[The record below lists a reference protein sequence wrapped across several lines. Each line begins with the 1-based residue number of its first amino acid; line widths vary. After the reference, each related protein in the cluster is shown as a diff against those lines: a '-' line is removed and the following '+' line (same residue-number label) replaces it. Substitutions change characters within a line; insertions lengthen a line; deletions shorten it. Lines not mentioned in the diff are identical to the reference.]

1 MSIDLQV
8 RNPNLLFVRLSD
20 ELTREDYERIVPEID
35 SELEKRRPLRLLVE
49 MRDFIGC
56 SASAQ
61 WEESEL
67 ESRFLHKIDR
77 IAMVGESDWKSAMD
91 LFRKTFTRA
100 KVRFFS
106 RQEADVAEDWIEVA

>member
-8 RNPNLLFVRLSD
+8 RNPNLLFVRLTG
-20 ELTREDYERIVPEID
+20 EFTREDYERIVPGID

-49 MRDFIGC
+49 MKDFRGC
-56 SASAQ
+56 SSSTQ
-61 WEESEL
+61 WEESDFD
-67 ESRFLHKIDR
+67 SRYLHDIDR
-77 IAMVGESDWKSAMD
+77 IAMVGENDWKPAMD
-91 LFRKTFTRA
+91 LFCRPFTRA